1 MAKSIN
7 AVHNALQKKKQ
18 REAVEKY
25 KQKLFAE
32 VNRRAE
38 DYLSDDV
45 FTGQKALV
53 LLALRKEGWGKQRAL
68 RLLKELDELEKAF
81 QKDDLGNSIS
91 WEDVFSQVKEEYGI
105 EFDMKEG

>member
-18 REAVEKY
+18 REAVEEY

-32 VNRRAE
+32 VNRQAE
-38 DYLSDDV
+38 DYLSHDV

-53 LLALRKEGWGKQRAL
+53 LLALRKKGWGKQRAL
-68 RLLKELDELEKAF
+68 WLLHELDEMEKSF
-81 QKDDLGNSIS
+81 YLDDFGNNIN
-91 WEDVFSQVKEEYGI
+91 WNEVFDQVKEEYDI
-105 EFDMKEG
+105 EFEVK